1 MESKIIRCGNSSAVI
16 INGKFMRGL
25 GLKRGDRVEIEY
37 DEEKGLMV
45 VSFPG
50 ARQLSLTSRRV

>member
-16 INGKFMRGL
+16 VQGKFMRSL
-25 GLKRGDRVEIEY
+25 GLKRGDRVEIVY
-37 DEEKGLMV
+37 DEEKGTMR

-50 ARQLSLTSRRV
+50 ARQLSLTPRHG